1 MIDFTPNPIALA
13 LGPLEI
19 RWYGIGYVAA
29 IVAGTWLAT
38 REARRRGE
46 REDVIIDGVVFL
58 AIAALI
64 GGRAYHIIDQWA
76 YYQNHLAQIVLP
88 PYTGLGIYGGL
99 FTGML
104 ATIWFARRRHLS
116 FWRWGDILAPCILLA
131 QAIGRWGNFMNQELY
146 GPPTN
151 LPWGIAIQCQY
162 RVAEFA
168 CPAEGGTTP
177 VDAHF
182 IPLFFYESMLSL
194 IGVFV
199 MLYLWR
205 RFTAQRRILIAG
217 DVGLLYFVW
226 YGIER
231 SLLETLRGGWNWTW
245 FGIATAQLVGLG
257 AAAAAIV
264 AIAVRHWYVR
274 RHPEGTGND
283 RWRRTWCRCG
293 AAGLGRCLVRLVVL
307 FAQPE

>member
-274 RHPEGTGND
+274 RHPEGTGNA
-283 RWRRTWCRCG
+283 TAGGEPG
-293 AAGLGRCLVRLVVL
+293 AAAEPQGS
-307 FAQPE
+307 AAA

>member
-151 LPWGIAIQCQY
+151 LPWGIVIQCQY

-274 RHPEGTGND
+274 RHPEGTGNA
-283 RWRRTWCRCG
+283 TAGGEPG
-293 AAGLGRCLVRLVVL
+293 AAAEPQGS
-307 FAQPE
+307 AAA

>member
-1 MIDFTPNPIALA
+1 
-13 LGPLEI
+13 
-19 RWYGIGYVAA
+19 
-29 IVAGTWLAT
+29 
-38 REARRRGE
+38 
-46 REDVIIDGVVFL
+46 
-58 AIAALI
+58 
-64 GGRAYHIIDQWA
+64 
-76 YYQNHLAQIVLP
+76 
-88 PYTGLGIYGGL
+88 
-99 FTGML
+99 
-104 ATIWFARRRHLS
+104 
-116 FWRWGDILAPCILLA
+116 
-131 QAIGRWGNFMNQELY
+131 MNQELY

-168 CPAEGGTTP
+168 CPAQGGTTP

-194 IGVFV
+194 LGVFV

-205 RFTAQRRILIAG
+205 RFTAQRRLLIAG

-257 AAAAAIV
+257 AAAAAII

-274 RHPEGTGND
+274 RHPEGTGNA
-283 RWRRTWCRCG
+283 TAG
-293 AAGLGRCLVRLVVL
+293 GEPGTAPEPEGSAAT
-307 FAQPE
+307 

>member
-1 MIDFTPNPIALA
+1 M
-13 LGPLEI
+13 
-19 RWYGIGYVAA
+19 
-29 IVAGTWLAT
+29 AGTWLAT

-274 RHPEGTGND
+274 RHPEGTGNA
-283 RWRRTWCRCG
+283 TAGGEPG
-293 AAGLGRCLVRLVVL
+293 AAAEPQGS
-307 FAQPE
+307 AAA